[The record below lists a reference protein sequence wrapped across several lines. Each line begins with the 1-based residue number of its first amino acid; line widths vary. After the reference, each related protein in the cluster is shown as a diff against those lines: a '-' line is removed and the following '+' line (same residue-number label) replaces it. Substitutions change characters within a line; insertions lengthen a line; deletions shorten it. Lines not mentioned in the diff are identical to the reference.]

1 MTTKEVLWEVPV
13 LQLLLL
19 EREDARY
26 KGDDG
31 ITLEDMEAID
41 RWQNTN

>member
-1 MTTKEVLWEVPV
+1 MTTKEVLWKVPV

-19 EREDARY
+19 GREDARQN
-26 KGDDG
+26 GDEG